1 MTERRDQDWL
11 RGLRQVVN
19 SRKNLTIILG
29 SILSIILHKVGLNS
43 EIQFMYAMAIMGS
56 VGVQGYRDIKTPKGP
71 DAE

>member
-19 SRKNLTIILG
+19 SRKNLTICLG
-29 SILSIILHKVGLNS
+29 VILSIILHKVGLNS

-56 VGVQGYRDIKTPKGP
+56 VGVQGYRDIKTPP
-71 DAE
+71 NE

>member
-29 SILSIILHKVGLNS
+29 SVLSIILHKFGLNS
-43 EIQFMYAMAIMGS
+43 EIQFMYAVAILGS
-56 VGVQGYRDIKTPKGP
+56 VGVQGYRDVKAPKAP
-71 DAE
+71 DAD

>member
-29 SILSIILHKVGLNS
+29 SILSIILHKFGLNS

-56 VGVQGYRDIKTPKGP
+56 VGVQGYRDIKTPP
-71 DAE
+71 NE